1 MSRASSVPTVSAD
14 RQVQITARM
23 GGTLSELCARANPD
37 TVPAMARHE
46 DECWFGTSPTLSE
59 VSAVYPA
66 NQTQGGAVSGA
77 VVWLCPQ
84 LTRLSLFS
92 GAQNMTPAQVK
103 DLAETIAAE
112 FHYLKITELML
123 FFHRFKS
130 GRYGRFYGSADP
142 LVITTALREFCRERG
157 EAIAERDRKVRQ
169 AEREEWARRA
179 VPMPDYVRRTLG
191 GLSGR
196 QNNQSNLNSRNS
208 RNNQN
213 SLNSQ
218 NSRNNRTDGRR
229 LE

>member
-1 MSRASSVPTVSAD
+1 MSRTSSVPTVSAD

-23 GGTLSELCARANPD
+23 GGTLSELCVRANPD

-46 DECWFGTSPTLSE
+46 EECWFGTSPTLSE

-179 VPMPDYVRRTLG
+179 VPMPDYVRRTLD
-191 GLSGR
+191 GLNGR
-196 QNNQSNLNSRNS
+196 DGHCGLDGRDGH
-208 RNNQN
+208 
-213 SLNSQ
+213 LNSQ
-218 NSRNNRTDGRR
+218 NSRDNRTDGRR
-229 LE
+229 LEWS